1 MLPPKN
7 SLPSTYINASTAL
20 LAPAVLV
27 SFALV
32 GCAPLSLT
40 RSFDGSPLRPSAE
53 VAVLLQS
60 TVKSDPSNVDVKLWH
75 ARVLE
80 INGRPWDED
89 VFRYQLKPGTYKLKL
104 HCLVPATATRAQI
117 TGEGVYEVQLTAGK
131 THYTWAVFRPTH
143 QRQILDEVAPSQ
155 QAKRKPPAVRT
166 VTLYD
171 NCVNTMAHR
180 EPDF

>member
-1 MLPPKN
+1 MLLAHN
-7 SLPSTYINASTAL
+7 SFHRTDATSSTAL
-20 LAPAVLV
+20 IATAALV
-27 SFALV
+27 SLTLL

-80 INGRPWDED
+80 INGRPWNED

-104 HCLVPATATRAQI
+104 YCLVPATATRAQI

-155 QAKRKPPAVRT
+155 QSKRKPPAVRT